1 MTVKPACRPFTNR
14 RALAAALLLA
24 LAGTAAADSVGG
36 TCTSRGKDVAFSDG
50 VVYREPNTFDESQQ
64 DVVVVLANIALDKAA
79 IAAADEKDDAVRDQV
94 WEADDGAKI
103 ELHIDAEGKVW
114 AMHYNAG
121 GTSFSQSGTGVGEL
135 TLQTN
140 DDKRVAAQF
149 ALDGNGQDEMR
160 CALSFDLTYGNVAA
174 AGKAAV
180 TTAPAAPT
188 GKPLPAGGGEPGE
201 AFLANLEAMK
211 KGDVDAMLATA
222 SKQQAD
228 EIRAER
234 NNPEFGAM
242 LEMMKAFAPKTVTVT
257 GGQDFGDRAEL
268 TLVGT
273 DESGDP
279 MTGTV
284 KLVKEDGAWKV
295 EKTSMK
301 SRSGG

>member
-1 MTVKPACRPFTNR
+1 MTASQNRSFRHR
-14 RALAAALLLA
+14 RALAAALMLA
-24 LAGTAAADSVGG
+24 LAGPVAADQVGG
-36 TCTSRGKDVAFSDG
+36 TCTSKGKDVSFSDG
-50 VVYREPNTFDESQQ
+50 VVYREPNTFDETKQ
-64 DVVVVLANIALDKAA
+64 DVVVVLANVALDKAA
-79 IAAADEKDDAVRDQV
+79 IAAAEEKDDAVRDQV

-103 ELHIDAEGKVW
+103 ELHIDDEGKVW

-135 TLQTN
+135 TLATN
-140 DDKRVAAQF
+140 DATRAAGSF
-149 ALDGNGQDEMR
+149 ELEGDGDEEMK

-180 TTAPAAPT
+180 TTAPPAPT
-188 GKPLPAGGGEPGE
+188 GKPLPAGGGEPGK
-201 AFLANLEAMK
+201 AFLANVDAMK

-222 SKQQAD
+222 SKEQAD
-228 EIRAER
+228 QIRAER

-242 LEMMKAFAPKTVTVT
+242 IEMMKAFAPKTVTIT

-268 TLVGT
+268 TLTGT

-284 KLVKEDGAWKV
+284 KLVKEGGAWKV

-301 SRSGG
+301 SKSGG